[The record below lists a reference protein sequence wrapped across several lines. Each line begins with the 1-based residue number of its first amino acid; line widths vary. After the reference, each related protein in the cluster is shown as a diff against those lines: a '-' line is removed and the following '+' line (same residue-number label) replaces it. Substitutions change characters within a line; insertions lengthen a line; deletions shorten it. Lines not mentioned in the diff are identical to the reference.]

1 MEKGN
6 KSQVA
11 DHEVVTSYKGFHRDW
26 SCRGFKYEVGKSYE
40 HVEEVAVCK
49 SGFHA
54 CEHPLHV
61 FQYYRPGL
69 SVFAVVEQRGT
80 IRRHSEDSKI
90 ASSHIEIR
98 AQLDLWDLVHAAVK
112 HTTDRCTPADR
123 AGIDKD
129 HAAISTRAD
138 RKSAT
143 ATGRYSAATVTG
155 CASAAAVTGY
165 ASAAMAAG
173 QSGVATASGSASAA
187 MATGEYG
194 TSKASGLCSA
204 ATATGDHSAAMATG
218 EYGTAVVTGC
228 ASSALTTGDYGAAVA
243 VGYCS
248 AATATGYLS
257 TAMASRHAGIATA
270 AGPAGA
276 AVATGRHGKV
286 RGKDGCALFLTHRDD
301 RAEITHVWAG
311 IVGQNGIKADTW
323 YLLGPEGKPEEV
335 TLIA

>member
-11 DHEVVTSYKGFHRDW
+11 DQEVVTSYKGFHRDW

-40 HVEEVAVCK
+40 HGEEVAVRK

-61 FQYYRPGL
+61 FKYYRPGL

-173 QSGVATASGSASAA
+173 QSGVATASGRYSAA

-194 TSKASGLCSA
+194 TSKATGLSSA
-204 ATATGDHSAAMATG
+204 ATATGS
-218 EYGTAVVTGC
+218 
-228 ASSALTTGDYGAAVA
+228 
-243 VGYCS
+243 CS

-286 RGKDGCALFLTHRDD
+286 RGKDGCALFLAYRPIAGDH
-301 RAEITHVWAG
+301 AEITHVWAG

>member
-11 DHEVVTSYKGFHRDW
+11 DQEVVTSYKGFHRDW

-40 HVEEVAVCK
+40 HGEEVAVRK

-61 FQYYRPGL
+61 FKYYRPGL

-90 ASSHIEIR
+90 ASSHIEIK

-138 RKSAT
+138 RK
-143 ATGRYSAATVTG
+143 
-155 CASAAAVTGY
+155 
-165 ASAAMAAG
+165 
-173 QSGVATASGSASAA
+173 
-187 MATGEYG
+187 
-194 TSKASGLCSA
+194 
-204 ATATGDHSAAMATG
+204 
-218 EYGTAVVTGC
+218 
-228 ASSALTTGDYGAAVA
+228 
-243 VGYCS
+243 
-248 AATATGYLS
+248 
-257 TAMASRHAGIATA
+257 
-270 AGPAGA
+270 
-276 AVATGRHGKV
+276 
-286 RGKDGCALFLTHRDD
+286 
-301 RAEITHVWAG
+301 
-311 IVGQNGIKADTW
+311 
-323 YLLGPEGKPEEV
+323 
-335 TLIA
+335 